1 MTELKTSF
9 EYVCCNICGIDDTVT
24 LFEYNGSRVVKCRK
38 CGLVYKNPRIAADDY
53 KKYLETSVD
62 QIDEKVYL
70 AKEKIYLRIL
80 NEIERI
86 KNKGKILDIGCGS
99 GYFLKLARD
108 RGWDVYGTEVNP
120 YFLKFAKEKFG
131 IEVLQNDLK
140 KFKDEQFDVVSLL
153 EVIDQFRFPK
163 EELVEVK
170 RVLRKGGL
178 LVIRIVNG
186 LWHCTLEKFRKFFSF
201 FGLYPT
207 IIHLYSFTPKTI
219 KHLLNSVGF
228 TGIKILNSHFTKGD
242 PYKTGSKFGKLIVL
256 FVKFVVRVIS
266 QILYFLSFKKLCVAP
281 SIIVYARKN

>member
-1 MTELKTSF
+1 MTELKTGF
-9 EYVCCNICGIDDTVT
+9 EYVCCNICGTDDTVT
-24 LFEYNGSRVVKCRK
+24 LFVYGVSKVVKCRK
-38 CGLVYKNPRIAADDY
+38 CGLIYKNPRISADEY

-70 AKEKIYLRIL
+70 AKEKIYLIIL

-108 RGWDVYGTEVNP
+108 KGWNVYGTEVNP
-120 YFLKFAKEKFG
+120 YYIKFAKEKFG
-131 IEVLQNDLK
+131 IEIQQSNLK
-140 KFKDEQFDVVSLL
+140 EFKDEEFDVVSLL

-170 RVLRKGGL
+170 RILRKGGL

-228 TGIKILNSHFTKGD
+228 IEIKILNSHFTKGD
-242 PYKTGSKFGKLIVL
+242 PYKTGSNFGKIIVPL
-256 FVKFVVRVIS
+256 CKFVVWVIS
-266 QILYFLSFKKLCVAP
+266 QILYFLSLKKIYIAP